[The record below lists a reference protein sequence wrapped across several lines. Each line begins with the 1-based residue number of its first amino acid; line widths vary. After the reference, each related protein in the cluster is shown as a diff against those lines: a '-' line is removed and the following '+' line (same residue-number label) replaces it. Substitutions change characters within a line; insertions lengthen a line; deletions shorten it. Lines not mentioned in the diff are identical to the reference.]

1 MKKATVVFK
10 RICPILSPNPQSLH
24 PKTSCRFLRFRRQKP
39 TFPFRKTYGSA
50 PGNVRFPTGK
60 HRKRKDIFPIIY
72 QCLNKKGRKF
82 LPLPAFSISLS
93 ETNLIH
99 LHLKPPFSG
108 REPQLPFTFRLAVH
122 TPATKFGRELYL
134 RGGSFR
140 HPEIHGSAV
149 SRLVHFQ
156 HNAAATR
163 QGDLRTDEIQVC
175 RMRSHPKSP
184 KGRFHSFYA
193 GNVLRKDG
201 QRTAAPRMVVGTASE
216 TFTADAPAF
225 PQGGQRAF
233 NHGAIT
239 QLHAVQGVLIIAH
252 CTEGLQHVFLHV
264 RTGVIPLGKERTDD
278 RIQFFGQDTRHDS
291 QRLCTVVGL
300 SMIIRRNVI
309 LAIPERAVEYFPQ
322 AVGSGVCLGGFFRIA
337 SQPVHLFV
345 SLQGNH
351 VPEIEQQRHVLV
363 LSPVTPCPSAGTRYD
378 QSQGIR
384 FPHMN
389 VFLSRGSTSRIV

>member
-1 MKKATVVFK
+1 METCKHGSGAGSRKPTAEMRQGVECRAYRFYPT
-10 RICPILSPNPQSLH
+10 LSLNPQSLH
-24 PKTSCRFLRFRRQKP
+24 PKTSCRFLRFLRQKP
-39 TFPFRKTYGSA
+39 TFPMWKTYGSA
-50 PGNVRFPTGK
+50 PGNVRFPIGK

-72 QCLNKKGRKF
+72 PRLNKKGRKF
-82 LPLPAFSISLS
+82 LPLPAFSISSS
-93 ETNLIH
+93 ETNLIR

-108 REPQLPFTFRLAVH
+108 REPQLPFTFWLAVH
-122 TPATKFGRELYL
+122 TPATKFGRKLHFG
-134 RGGSFR
+134 RRAFR
-140 HPEIHGSAV
+140 HPKIHGSAV

-156 HNAAATR
+156 HDAAATQ

-184 KGRFHSFYA
+184 KGWFHSFYA

-264 RTGVIPLGKERTDD
+264 RTGVIPKRKNG
-278 RIQFFGQDTRHDS
+278 
-291 QRLCTVVGL
+291 
-300 SMIIRRNVI
+300 
-309 LAIPERAVEYFPQ
+309 
-322 AVGSGVCLGGFFRIA
+322 
-337 SQPVHLFV
+337 
-345 SLQGNH
+345 
-351 VPEIEQQRHVLV
+351 
-363 LSPVTPCPSAGTRYD
+363 
-378 QSQGIR
+378 
-384 FPHMN
+384 
-389 VFLSRGSTSRIV
+389 